1 MSAEEIKKQIE
12 SWKTQQKEM
21 EANYNKLTGAISA
34 FEFLLAKTQASSQQT
49 GNVVESQV
57 DENDSQ

>member
-1 MSAEEIKKQIE
+1 
-12 SWKTQQKEM
+12 M